1 MKRTLFWAAAL
12 FFCAW
17 TAHGQDLPVAP
28 YLPAMEGPQAQNAP
42 ITVQFPQEN
51 MTVLRGARN
60 VYLFGKLNVP
70 NAVLDING
78 QKVPVNK
85 NGTFIT
91 FLPVEQ
97 GTFSFVLTAQ
107 TPQQIYQ
114 AVRHI
119 IVPGTPI
126 THFEGE
132 ARFDETEV
140 YPPSRCGYCPG
151 TPSIFPCAVRR
162 TPK

>member
-78 QKVPVNK
+78 QKCLSIK
-85 NGTFIT
+85 
-91 FLPVEQ
+91 
-97 GTFSFVLTAQ
+97 TALLSLFC
-107 TPQQIYQ
+107 PW
-114 AVRHI
+114 
-119 IVPGTPI
+119 
-126 THFEGE
+126 
-132 ARFDETEV
+132 
-140 YPPSRCGYCPG
+140 SRGL
-151 TPSIFPCAVRR
+151 FPLC
-162 TPK
+162 